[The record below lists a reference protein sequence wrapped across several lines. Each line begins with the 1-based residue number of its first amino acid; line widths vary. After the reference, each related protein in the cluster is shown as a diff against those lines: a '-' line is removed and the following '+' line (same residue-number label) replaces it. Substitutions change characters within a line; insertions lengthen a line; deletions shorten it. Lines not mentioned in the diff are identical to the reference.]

1 MKHLKIG
8 FILFLLLS
16 TLFGCHK
23 ETSSSSKELIIYSP
37 HPLEFIDM
45 IVSEFEKDYK
55 IKVSVVFA
63 GTEELLSM
71 IANPLSQT
79 QADVLW
85 GGALST
91 LLANQPLFE
100 SYMSKN
106 EVYFLD
112 EYKNIEGKFTRFSSV
127 PSVIMVNRNLVNI
140 SSVTGYQDLLKEEFI
155 GRIAYAN
162 PSVSSSSYEHLINQ
176 LYAMGNG
183 NPIAGWPYMKQF
195 VKQLNGQLL
204 PGSIDVYR
212 GVAEGKYAIGLTFEE
227 AAARYVNE
235 GAPIEIV
242 YPVEGT
248 IVKADGVGIVKGAH
262 NIENAKLFIDFVTS
276 FEIQR
281 FISLQLNRR
290 SIRSDVPVSNQLKSL
305 EEIYQIYD
313 DSNWSS
319 SFKYEIL
326 EQFEILF
333 EGN

>member
-1 MKHLKIG
+1 MKRLKIG
-8 FILFLLLS
+8 FILFMLLIV
-16 TLFGCHK
+16 LFGCVK
-23 ETSSSSKELIIYSP
+23 EAASSSSELIIYSP

-55 IKVSVVFA
+55 IKVTVVFA

-91 LLANQPLFE
+91 LLANQQLFQP
-100 SYMSKN
+100 YVSKN
-106 EVYFLD
+106 ETYFLE
-112 EYKNIEGKFTRFSSV
+112 EYRNTEGKFTRFSTI
-127 PSVIMVNRNLVNI
+127 PSVIMVNRNLVLS
-140 SSVTGYQDLLKEEFI
+140 SSVTGYQDLLKPEFT

-162 PSVSSSSYEHLINQ
+162 PNVSSSSYEHLINQ
-176 LYAMGNG
+176 LYAMGKG
-183 NPIAGWPYMKQF
+183 NPIAGWPFMKQF

-248 IVKADGVGIVKGAH
+248 IVKADGIGIVKGAV
-262 NIENAKLFIDFVTS
+262 NSENAQKFVDFVTS
-276 FEIQR
+276 YEIQR

-290 SIRSDVPVSNQLKSL
+290 SVRLDVPVSNQLKPL

-313 DSNWSS
+313 DPNWSS